1 MKVVINRCHGG
12 FSLSTAAYEKLIEWG
27 VPVRKY
33 IEQEWEPET
42 GLFKPQP
49 LNDGE
54 VIFDRELTSPEE
66 SSFSA
71 LYHAHKTKS
80 DIIGRYWDCWT
91 TESRT
96 HPFVVR
102 VVEELGAAASGFCAD
117 LRVVE
122 IPDGTEYTI
131 EEYDGMEHIAEVHK
145 TWS

>member
-1 MKVVINRCHGG
+1 MKVVINKCHGG
-12 FSLSTAAYEKLIEWG
+12 FSLSAAAYEKLIEWG
-27 VPVRKY
+27 VPVRKH
-33 IEQEWEPET
+33 IEQEHDPET

-71 LYHAHKTKS
+71 LYHAYKTKG
-80 DIIGRYWDCWT
+80 DILGRYWDCWT
-91 TESRT
+91 SASRT
-96 HPFVVR
+96 HPLVVR
-102 VVEELGAAASGFCAD
+102 AVEELGPAASGFCSA
-117 LRVVE
+117 LCVIE